1 MRTRN
6 LQEAG
11 VIEKANVF
19 SDLYNK
25 NLEEVTLEMLV
36 EKLEEELEKIDITR
50 ERIKSMKNELKK
62 SNVFIETENDLNL
75 AKQKAEEILERT
87 INRLEKEIPFE
98 RTNELRKDFDGDGLS
113 NLEEL
118 KDGTNP
124 FNRDTDY
131 NGISDLEEK
140 HLSEEEKEKE

>member
-50 ERIKSMKNELKK
+50 ERIKSMKM
-62 SNVFIETENDLNL
+62 S
-75 AKQKAEEILERT
+75 
-87 INRLEKEIPFE
+87 
-98 RTNELRKDFDGDGLS
+98 
-113 NLEEL
+113 
-118 KDGTNP
+118 
-124 FNRDTDY
+124 
-131 NGISDLEEK
+131 
-140 HLSEEEKEKE
+140 